1 MLIKKLFIFIFSFVL
16 CAVPLFSYGYCKAE
30 ISAESA
36 VVINAET
43 KEIIFE
49 KNAFLKKS
57 MASTTKIMTSLIAV
71 ESGRLSDKVTVADKI
86 HSDGSS
92 VGLKEGYTLTLENLV
107 YAMMLESG
115 NDAAEVTA
123 EYFCASEE
131 RFSDLMNKKAREI
144 GMNNTNFVTAS
155 GLDSD
160 EHYTMAYDMAL
171 LGAYAVRDPVFRRF
185 CSTETKTVTYI
196 NPSVSMVFSNHNKLL
211 NNCEGVYGI
220 KTGFTKKSGRCLV
233 TSCQRN
239 GINLVCVTLNAPDD
253 WNDHRKLYEICFS
266 ELNTTVINCVF
277 SKRIN
282 VYGSDKKSIK
292 VKTNEDTYTFASL
305 NDAEVKIQTIM
316 PEIHYAP
323 IKRGDIVG
331 EIRIVSDNETIRS
344 VPIISTEDAEC
355 TEGRMYRKMNLL
367 QKIIFNYK
375 N

>member
-71 ESGRLSDKVTVADKI
+71 ESGRLSDKVTVTDKI
-86 HSDGSS
+86 NSDGSS

-160 EHYTMAYDMAL
+160 EHYTTAYDMAL
-171 LGAYAVRDPVFRRF
+171 LGAYAVRNPVFRRF
-185 CSTETKTVTYI
+185 CSTEAKTVTYI
-196 NPSVSMVFSNHNKLL
+196 NPSVSMAFSNHNKLL

-266 ELNTTVINCVF
+266 ELNTTIINCVF

-282 VYGSDKKSIK
+282 VYGSDKESIK

>member
-16 CAVPLFSYGYCKAE
+16 CAIPLFSYGYYEAE

-71 ESGRLSDKVTVADKI
+71 ESGRLSAKVTVTDKI

-131 RFSDLMNKKAREI
+131 RFSDMMNKKAREI

-160 EHYTMAYDMAL
+160 EHYTTAYDMAL
-171 LGAYAVRDPVFRRF
+171 LGAYAVRNPVFRRF
-185 CSTETKTVTYI
+185 CSTETKTLTYI
-196 NPSVSMVFSNHNKLL
+196 NPSVTMMFSNHNKLL

-253 WNDHRKLYEICFS
+253 WNDHRKLYEICFP
-266 ELNTTVINCVF
+266 ELNTTIINCVF
-277 SKRIN
+277 SKSVN

-375 N
+375 I

>member
-16 CAVPLFSYGYCKAE
+16 CAIPLFSYGYYEAE

-71 ESGRLSDKVTVADKI
+71 ESGRLSDKVTVTDKI
-86 HSDGSS
+86 NSDGSS
-92 VGLKEGYTLTLENLV
+92 VGLKEGYALTLENLV

-160 EHYTMAYDMAL
+160 EHYTAAYDMAL

-196 NPSVSMVFSNHNKLL
+196 YPSVSMVFSNHNKLL

-253 WNDHRKLYEICFS
+253 WYVHRNLYEICF
-266 ELNTTVINCVF
+266 F
-277 SKRIN
+277 S
-282 VYGSDKKSIK
+282 S
-292 VKTNEDTYTFASL
+292 A
-305 NDAEVKIQTIM
+305 
-316 PEIHYAP
+316 H
-323 IKRGDIVG
+323 
-331 EIRIVSDNETIRS
+331 
-344 VPIISTEDAEC
+344 
-355 TEGRMYRKMNLL
+355 
-367 QKIIFNYK
+367 IFPNFI
-375 N
+375 